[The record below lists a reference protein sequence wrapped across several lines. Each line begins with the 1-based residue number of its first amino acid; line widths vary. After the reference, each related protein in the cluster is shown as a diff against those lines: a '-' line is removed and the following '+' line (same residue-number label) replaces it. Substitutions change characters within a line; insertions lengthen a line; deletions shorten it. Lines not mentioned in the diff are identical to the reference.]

1 MNVIWE
7 LEIIMKWLRI
17 LFELTKFRISL
28 FAALSTSLG
37 FILARQGLS
46 KEIVGPIVGIFL
58 LACGSCALN
67 QYQER
72 KNDPWM
78 ERTQARPLPSKKLH
92 PVTALKTSLLFL
104 LGGAFILMVGTNWT
118 ALGLGAFA
126 VFWYNGIYTPL
137 KRKTAFAAIPGAL
150 IGTIPPVL
158 GWVSGG
164 GHLFD
169 PRIFAVSFFFFI
181 WQVPHFWL
189 LLLNFGKDYEKAGF
203 PSLTRIFT
211 PPQLRRITFTWVFA
225 TAVSCVMIPLFGLV
239 NFYAVQ
245 VSLLIAGIWLVWKAL
260 MLLRSH
266 HSEFSLRPTF
276 NSINAYVLL
285 VMFLLT
291 LDHLL

>member
-1 MNVIWE
+1 MKHWVK
-7 LEIIMKWLRI
+7 IIL
-17 LFELTKFRISL
+17 ELTKFRISL
-28 FAALSTSLG
+28 LATFSASAG
-37 FILARQGLS
+37 FILAKQGLS
-46 KEIVGPIVGIFL
+46 GEIIMPIIGVFC
-58 LACGSCALN
+58 LASGSCALN

-72 KNDPWM
+72 KSDQWM
-78 ERTQARPLPSKKLH
+78 ERTQKRPIPSKRLH
-92 PVTALKTSLLFL
+92 PVAALKISLLCL
-104 LGGAFILMVGTNWT
+104 LGGASILMAGTNWV

-164 GHLFD
+164 GHLLD
-169 PRIFAVSFFFFI
+169 PQILAIALFFFI

-189 LLLNFGKDYEKAGF
+189 LLLDFGKDYERAGF

-225 TAVSCVMIPLFGLV
+225 TAVACLMIPLFGLV
-239 NFYAVQ
+239 NFYGVRMGFL
-245 VSLLIAGIWLVWKAL
+245 VAGSWLVWKAF

-291 LDHLL
+291 MDHLL

>member
-1 MNVIWE
+1 
-7 LEIIMKWLRI
+7 MKGIRI
-17 LFELTKFRISL
+17 LFELTKFRISV
-28 FAALSTSLG
+28 FATLSTSVG
-37 FILARQGLS
+37 FILARQGIS
-46 KEIVGPIVGIFL
+46 KEMLMPITGIFL

-72 KNDPWM
+72 KSDQRM
-78 ERTQARPLPSKKLH
+78 ERTQKRPLPSKRLH
-92 PVTALKTSLLFL
+92 PVAALKISLLCL
-104 LGGAFILMVGTNWT
+104 LGGASILMAGTNWV

-164 GHLFD
+164 GHLLD
-169 PRIFAVSFFFFI
+169 PQILAIALFFFI

-189 LLLNFGKDYEKAGF
+189 LVLDFGKDYERAGF

-225 TAVSCVMIPLFGLV
+225 TAVACLMIPLFGLV
-239 NFYAVQ
+239 NFYGVRMGFL
-245 VSLLIAGIWLVWKAL
+245 VAGFWLVWKAF